1 MKTEGWSYG
10 DDILRKYFWGN
21 VLPLITVLTLLVTTA
36 LAGEKTAVG
45 QKSFLWKVKSLSATV
60 YILGSVHVAK
70 ADIYPL
76 APVIEKSFAGS
87 SVLALEADPAKAKD
101 DDLLQTMMASA
112 SYPQGE
118 SLKGHLSA
126 KTYSLAEKEVEKIGL
141 PMESFERTRPW
152 FLAMTIESLEFMRLG
167 FDPAN
172 GIDVHF
178 AAEAAGK
185 KRIVELESFD
195 YQIRM
200 LNGFSDRDQE
210 LFLLFTLEDLTNLRE
225 STDEMMRAWR
235 SGDAK
240 SMDVLLTRPINET
253 PQLRP
258 IMDKIYYRRNVE
270 MSDKIGQFLLN
281 RDTVFVV
288 VGAAH
293 LVGKEGIIE
302 ILRGKGYTV
311 EQL

>member
-21 VLPLITVLTLLVTTA
+21 VLPLIAVLTLLVTTA

-45 QKSFLWKVKSLSATV
+45 QKSFLWKVKSQSATV

-185 KRIVELESFD
+185 KRIVELESFA

-240 SMDVLLTRPINET
+240 SMEVLLTRPINET

-270 MSDKIGQFLLN
+270 MSDKIGQFLRN

-302 ILRGKGYTV
+302 ILRGKGYMV

>member
-21 VLPLITVLTLLVTTA
+21 VLPLIAVLTLLVTTA

-240 SMDVLLTRPINET
+240 SMEVLLTRPINET

-270 MSDKIGQFLLN
+270 MSDKIGQFLRN

>member
-21 VLPLITVLTLLVTTA
+21 VLPLIAVLTLLVTTA

-185 KRIVELESFD
+185 KRIVELESFA

-240 SMDVLLTRPINET
+240 SMEVLLTRPINET

-270 MSDKIGQFLLN
+270 MSDKIGQFLRN

>member
-21 VLPLITVLTLLVTTA
+21 VLPLIAVLTLLVTTA

-45 QKSFLWKVKSLSATV
+45 QKSFLWKVKSPSATV

-101 DDLLQTMMASA
+101 DDLLQTMMSSA

-126 KTYSLAEKEVEKIGL
+126 QTYSLAEKEVEKIGL

-240 SMDVLLTRPINET
+240 SMEVLLTRPINET

-270 MSDKIGQFLLN
+270 MSDKIGQFLRN